1 MIESYSFGKVTVNG
15 VTYKDDIKIIKGKV
29 IPDWW
34 RQKGHLVG
42 LDDIVD
48 ILEFG
53 SEILV
58 IGTGKFGMMK
68 LSSSL
73 IETLSSKGIE
83 LIEKKTLGATKIFN
97 KLWSEG
103 RDVSAGFHLTC

>member
-1 MIESYSFGKVTVNG
+1 MVESYSFGKIVVDG
-15 VTYKDDIKIIKGKV
+15 IAYKDDIKIIKGKV

-34 RQKGHLVG
+34 RQRGHLVS

-48 ILEFG
+48 ILESD

-68 LSSSL
+68 LSSPL
-73 IETLSSKGIE
+73 REALTSKGIE
-83 LIEKKTLGATKIFN
+83 LIEKKTPGATKIFN
-97 KLWSEG
+97 RLWSEG